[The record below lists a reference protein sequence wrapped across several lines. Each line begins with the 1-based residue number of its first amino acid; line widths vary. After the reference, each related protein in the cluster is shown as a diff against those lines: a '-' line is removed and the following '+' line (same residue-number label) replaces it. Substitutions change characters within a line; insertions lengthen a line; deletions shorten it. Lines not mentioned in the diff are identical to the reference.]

1 MKKVLFALLF
11 IFVFTSGFSQTI
23 VSTYQF
29 PNWMPLQRL
38 WGVVNANGNIWVG
51 TDYNHTTNYPF
62 SKLYKLNNTG
72 IIVDSLT
79 TPYDFNHGTAWDGT
93 GFWIAEDFRSAG
105 ARIYKINT
113 SGVQVDSI
121 YLPSLIGGNS
131 SGVGGIEIE
140 GNSLWFSVYYPDF
153 PSYPYAY
160 AYEMNLTT
168 KQITDTIPLRGNQV
182 QGITVKGDTIFYVN
196 YAFSSNPTPE
206 RIYAYS
212 LTLGDTLFSF
222 ACPDPFGTNRPKGLH
237 WDGQFL
243 WLIADS
249 IGGGYNSA
257 LYKYDL
263 TGQGNPIIVTSSS
276 ELNFGNVIIDS
287 SKSLTLTISNQGT
300 ADLIISNFDITNPRF
315 TITPNN
321 LPDTIAPSANK
332 NYTVTFTPIAYDTTS
347 GELKITSNDG
357 GTPLKIVTLKGK
369 GVYNGAQITLS
380 ASSYDFGQR
389 RVNSLCGYAFEIM
402 NQGSEVLTI
411 NSVDFVTNRFWFDT
425 SKLSFPINIPIQTT
439 MFFRVWFNPNAAAT
453 FNDSLTLNSNAVNS
467 NDGVIQL
474 SGSGVN
480 SPTAIGDIFWQGII
494 PTNPNTSY
502 NDYQPKSMKQISD
515 VNGDSINDVIVATE
529 NYWTICYNGNSSVTA
544 DTLWKFNTHFGS
556 INTGSVDWED
566 AMQIIEDINND
577 GIEDVIIGCGGGNEM
592 VYALSGSTGQKLW
605 EYGSP
610 TTTADGDIY
619 GLRTD
624 RDYNSDNINDV
635 LISASG
641 SGLGA
646 GRHAVICVNGLNGQE
661 IFNVTQSFHFT
672 YDVLATELGGV
683 IGVGNNGGP
692 YRVNGFNNS
701 GQATWNYP
709 LPSSLSAL
717 WSLREIPDIN
727 NDSVKDV
734 MGLYGFSGN
743 IFALSGNSG
752 SQIWTQSLGSSNNGT
767 FELLDDLD
775 GNGFIDFTLSAPQI
789 AFRIDSKT
797 DSVLWSYALGSSY
810 IRDVA
815 NIGDISGDSISDI
828 VFITQQPAKVFVLNG
843 ADATILFQYTYGTAI
858 AQRGD
863 RVTALLSI
871 DSNASN
877 EFVTGNREGKII
889 CFSGGPLGTVSI
901 EPINNIIPDRFTLS
915 QNYPNPFNPTTKIKF
930 DLPNIAKVKLTVYD
944 ILGREVSK
952 LINSELGPGQYEVKF
967 EGSNFSSGV
976 YFYRLETRSDKQSA
990 KDFIQTKKMIL
1001 LK

>member
-1 MKKVLFALLF
+1 MKKILFAVLF
-11 IFVFTSGFSQTI
+11 IFVFASGFSQTI

-29 PNWMPLQRL
+29 PNWIPLQRL

-62 SKLYKLNNTG
+62 SKLYKLNNSG
-72 IIVDSLT
+72 IIIDSLT

-121 YLPSLIGGNS
+121 YLPSLIGGSS
-131 SGVGGIEIE
+131 SGIGGIEVV
-140 GNSLWFSVYYPDF
+140 GNSLWFSIYYPDF

-168 KQITDTIPLRGNQV
+168 RQITDTIPLRGNQV

-196 YAFSSNPTPE
+196 YAFSTNPTPE

-212 LTLGDTLFSF
+212 LTSGDTLFSF
-222 ACPDPFGTNRPKGLH
+222 PTPSGNDNPKGLH
-237 WDGQFL
+237 WDGQYL

-249 IGGGYNSA
+249 IGGGSNSA
-257 LYKYDL
+257 LYKYDIY
-263 TGQGNPIIVTSSS
+263 GQGNPVIATSSS

-287 SKSLTLTISNQGT
+287 SQSMTLTISNQGN
-300 ADLIISNFDITNPRF
+300 ADLIISNFNITNARF
-315 TITPNN
+315 TISPNN
-321 LPDTIAPSANK
+321 LPDTIAPTANK

-347 GELKITSNDG
+347 GELQITSNDG
-357 GTPLKIVTLKGK
+357 GTPLKIVALSGK
-369 GVYNGAQITLS
+369 GVYNGAQITLN
-380 ASSYDFGQR
+380 ASSYDYGQR
-389 RVNSLCGYAFEIM
+389 RINSLCGYAFEIM

-411 NSVDFVTNRFWFDT
+411 NSVDFATNRFWFDT
-425 SKLSFPINIPIQTT
+425 SNLSFPISIPIQTT
-439 MFFRVWFNPNAAAT
+439 MLFRAWFNPNAAAT

-480 SPTAIGDIFWQGII
+480 SPTAIGDIFWQGMI

-544 DTLWKFNTHFGS
+544 DTLWKFNTHFGTY
-556 INTGSVDWED
+556 NTGSVDWED

-619 GLRTD
+619 GIRTD
-624 RDYNSDNINDV
+624 KDFNSDNINDV

-641 SGLGA
+641 SGNGE

-661 IFNVTQSFHFT
+661 IFNKVQPSHFT
-672 YDVLATELGGV
+672 YDVLATETGGA
-683 IGVGNNGGP
+683 IGVGFNGGP
-692 YRVNGFNNS
+692 YAVNGFNNS
-701 GQATWNYP
+701 GLPAWNY
-709 LPSSLSAL
+709 SITSAL

-727 NDSVKDV
+727 NDNGKDII
-734 MGLYGFSGN
+734 GLFGFSGD
-743 IFALSGNSG
+743 IFAITGDAG
-752 SQIWTQSLGSSNNGT
+752 AQIWSQTLGSSNNGK
-767 FELLDDLD
+767 FILLDDLD
-775 GNGFIDFTLSAPQI
+775 DNGFIDFSLSGPQTLY
-789 AFRIDSKT
+789 RIDTKT
-797 DSVLWSYALGSSY
+797 DSVLWLKYLNSSY
-810 IRDVA
+810 TRGIA
-815 NIGDISGDSISDI
+815 NIGDITGDTL
-828 VFITQQPAKVFVLNG
+828 VELVVVTQQPAKVFLLDGVDG
-843 ADATILFQYTYGTAI
+843 ATLFEYTYGTSI

-863 RVTALLSI
+863 RVTELNSI
-871 DSNASN
+871 DFNLSS
-877 EFVTGNREGKII
+877 EFVTGNREGRII
-889 CFSGGPLGTVSI
+889 CFSGGPLGTVSVK
-901 EPINNIIPDRFTLS
+901 PINNTLPDQFTLS
-915 QNYPNPFNPTTKIKF
+915 QNYPNPFNPVTKIKF

-952 LINSELGPGQYEVKF
+952 LINSELGPGQYEVTF
-967 EGSNFSSGV
+967 DGNALSSGV
-976 YFYRLETRSDKQSA
+976 YFYRLETHSDKLESNE
-990 KDFIQTKKMIL
+990 FSETKRMVL